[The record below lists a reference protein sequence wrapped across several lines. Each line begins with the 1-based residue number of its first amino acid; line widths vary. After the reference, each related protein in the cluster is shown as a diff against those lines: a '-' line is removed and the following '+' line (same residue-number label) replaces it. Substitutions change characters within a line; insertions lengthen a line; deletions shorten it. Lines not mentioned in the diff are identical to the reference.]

1 MDPGFWRHA
10 GRREEPWEEIPL
22 LVLHCHRFVPV
33 FLPFATRTQS
43 RSGKNPWD
51 KIPSECVQEN
61 PGSAEPLPFNP
72 GKFCKFRSARGGKAR
87 KIHFSPGNSVFSCF
101 SLSQGIFG
109 VPKFSSHG
117 DFCIPEDFR
126 MLRFG
131 DDAKPLQLKPF
142 PNQTK
147 KSLAVRIWDRN

>member
-1 MDPGFWRHA
+1 MGGNPTPCFTLPPICSRFSPICNQDS
-10 GRREEPWEEIPL
+10 EPVWE
-22 LVLHCHRFVPV
+22 
-33 FLPFATRTQS
+33 
-43 RSGKNPWD
+43 KWD

-72 GKFCKFRSARGGKAR
+72 GKFCKFRSARGGKVR
-87 KIHFSPGNSVFSCF
+87 KIHFSPGNSMFSSF
-101 SLSQGIFG
+101 SSSQGIFG
-109 VPKFSSHG
+109 VPKFSSRG

-131 DDAKPLQLKPF
+131 DDTKPLQLKPF

-147 KSLAVRIWDRN
+147 KSLAVRIWDRK